1 MKRPR
6 RLSLNKLN
14 DTADLREPS
23 DGPRVRPVPGSLER
37 EREKGGEVVCTDLWL
52 KEKKNVCYINKP
64 VNPSSNQS

>member
-37 EREKGGEVVCTDLWL
+37 ERERKGGKGGLHRSVVKG
-52 KEKKNVCYINKP
+52 KEERLLY
-64 VNPSSNQS
+64 